1 MSLDFFVHP
10 IDCRKD
16 IAMEDSSFLTFQ
28 GHLDSALRLAC
39 AGISHT
45 HPGHKFGPSVRSYY
59 LIHYIFDGCGTFF
72 TNGTSYH
79 LHKGQG
85 FLIRPGT
92 QTTYQADETDPW
104 SYVWIGF
111 AGTLAAETVQNAGI
125 TPHEPIFHTDA
136 SDEIRNCITT
146 LLDHSHTSAADHF
159 YSLACFY
166 RFMSYI
172 ALANKERLAATI
184 DDDCVNAAIIYLQ
197 DHIAEPLTVQK
208 LAAHVGLDRNYLT
221 TRFRE
226 AVGQTP
232 GKYIQTFRLTLARHL
247 LESSDLSISEIAFRT
262 QFRTAP
268 SKYRLRFPHQR
279 AET

>member
-1 MSLDFFVHP
+1 
-10 IDCRKD
+10 
-16 IAMEDSSFLTFQ
+16 MEDSSFLTFQ

-59 LIHYIFDGCGTFF
+59 LIHYILTDAVPFYERHVLSSAQRTGLPHSSRRTE
-72 TNGTSYH
+72 
-79 LHKGQG
+79 
-85 FLIRPGT
+85 
-92 QTTYQADETDPW
+92 TTYQADETDPW

-111 AGTLAAETVQNAGI
+111 AGTLPSRNRTNAGI

-232 GKYIQTFRLTLARHL
+232 GKYIQTYPPDTRASSARVFRPF
-247 LESSDLSISEIAFRT
+247 D
-262 QFRTAP
+262 Q
-268 SKYRLRFPHQR
+268 
-279 AET
+279 

>member
-1 MSLDFFVHP
+1 
-10 IDCRKD
+10 
-16 IAMEDSSFLTFQ
+16 
-28 GHLDSALRLAC
+28 
-39 AGISHT
+39 
-45 HPGHKFGPSVRSYY
+45 
-59 LIHYIFDGCGTFF
+59 
-72 TNGTSYH
+72 
-79 LHKGQG
+79 
-85 FLIRPGT
+85 
-92 QTTYQADETDPW
+92 
-104 SYVWIGF
+104 
-111 AGTLAAETVQNAGI
+111 
-125 TPHEPIFHTDA
+125 
-136 SDEIRNCITT
+136 
-146 LLDHSHTSAADHF
+146 
-159 YSLACFY
+159 
-166 RFMSYI
+166 MSYI

-247 LESSDLSISEIAFRT
+247 LESSDLSISEIALQCGYQRTEALTKAFRT

>member
-1 MSLDFFVHP
+1 
-10 IDCRKD
+10 
-16 IAMEDSSFLTFQ
+16 MEDSSFLTFQ

-172 ALANKERLAATI
+172 ALANKERPPRRSTMTASMPRSSTCRIILPSRLPCKNSRHMSDST
-184 DDDCVNAAIIYLQ
+184 AITSRRGSAKPSDKRQ
-197 DHIAEPLTVQK
+197 GNTS
-208 LAAHVGLDRNYLT
+208 
-221 TRFRE
+221 
-226 AVGQTP
+226 
-232 GKYIQTFRLTLARHL
+232 RH
-247 LESSDLSISEIAFRT
+247 SA
-262 QFRTAP
+262 
-268 SKYRLRFPHQR
+268 
-279 AET
+279 